1 MSDQP
6 SHGQPSHGQPI
17 RVAVMNDFDI
27 IVRGLCEMLSRQDD
41 LVVVDVVVGDE
52 PLTAPVDIALFD
64 TYGRHGLP
72 WAELKDV
79 LEGAQANAV
88 ALFTFGFSDELVREA
103 LGVGVRGYLWKG
115 LDGDELAAALRRIAA
130 GETVVE
136 GPAGALRAERDGYR
150 WPFDLS
156 GLSVRESEVLA
167 LLAEGLT
174 NREIAEALYI
184 GRETVKTHV
193 AEILR
198 KLGVRSRTEAAAV
211 AMRHETFARQLRDL
225 SARRTGA
232 EAASST
238 GTTGDATET

>member
-1 MSDQP
+1 
-6 SHGQPSHGQPI
+6 
-17 RVAVMNDFDI
+17 MNDFDI
-27 IVRGLCEMLSRQDD
+27 IVRGLSTMLSAYED
-41 LVVVDVVVGDE
+41 LEVVDVLVGDVH
-52 PLTAPVDIALFD
+52 LDHVVDVALFD

-72 WAELKDV
+72 WAELQDV
-79 LEGAQANAV
+79 LSNARAGAV
-88 ALFTFGFSDELVREA
+88 ALFTFGFGDDLVRRA
-103 LGVGVRGYLWKG
+103 LGAGVRGYLWKG
-115 LDGDELAAALRRIAA
+115 LNGEELANALRRIAS

-136 GPAGALRAERDGYR
+136 GPSGPSRAERDGYR

-198 KLGVRSRTEAAAV
+198 KLGVRSRIEAAGLAL
-211 AMRHETFARQLRDL
+211 RHDTFARQLRSL
-225 SARRTGA
+225 SAREARQPDAGQPAGA
-232 EAASST
+232 APNALSPPT
-238 GTTGDATET
+238 HR